1 MGLSYYLGA
10 AIDLSSDLNP
20 FEVMTQKVI
29 EYDQHSVIFRPE
41 SAYRNAH
48 KTKNHGAHFLKS
60 VNDHALLSADIAIF
74 YISSKTFSMGAALE
88 IQERAR
94 MHEYHNRYHG
104 GLRASGYAEKVEA
117 YNPDKESPFKKT
129 IVITDKAGLYMEVQK
144 SKDLIVHLLDGKTLA
159 EIDISKLIQKACVEE
174 N

>member
-20 FEVMTQKVI
+20 FEVMTKKVI
-29 EYDQHSVIFRPE
+29 DYDPRSVIFRPE

-48 KTKNHGAHFLKS
+48 RAGTNGARFLKS

-117 YNPDKESPFKKT
+117 YNPDKECTYKKT
-129 IVITDKAGLYMEVQK
+129 IVITDKAGLYMMVQQ
-144 SKDLIVHLLDGKTLA
+144 SRDLIVHLLEGKTLE
-159 EIDISKLIQKACVEE
+159 EIDLPSLIKQASEQE
-174 N
+174 